1 MISAALA
8 RAHHLLNQ
16 DMLGYLDTVELLT
29 NEHDTDDETVLA
41 VARTEV
47 PRLVAAL
54 RATVATHK
62 ADASGQCPACRTT
75 WPCAVIDSAHTY
87 LKDPDSIYSAGP
99 ANPSTASVNA

>member
-29 NEHDTDDETVLA
+29 DEHDTDDETVRA

-54 RATVATHK
+54 RATLATHK
-62 ADASGQCPACRTT
+62 ADASGQCPTCRTA
-75 WPCAVIDSAHTY
+75 WPCAVIDSAHAY
-87 LKDPDSIYSAGP
+87 LKDPDSIYSICP
-99 ANPSTASVNA
+99 A

>member
-54 RATVATHK
+54 RATLATHK
-62 ADASGQCPACRTT
+62 ADASGDCPACRTA
-75 WPCAVIDSAHTY
+75 WPCAVIDSGHAY
-87 LKDPDSIYSAGP
+87 LKDPDSIYSA
-99 ANPSTASVNA
+99 

>member
-16 DMLGYLDTVELLT
+16 EMLGYLDTVELLT

-41 VARTEV
+41 VARAEV

-62 ADASGQCPACRTT
+62 ADPSGDCPACHTT
-75 WPCAVIDSAHTY
+75 WPCAVIDSAHSY

-99 ANPSTASVNA
+99 AISSTASVNA